1 MKFAK
6 NKHKNKKRKQR
17 ENSGSMSSNA
27 DRHAL
32 YEIAVQNVE
41 QEYDFVNTTYRKI
54 KGYNAHSLREDFCG
68 SANMSCEWVR
78 NRKKNTAI
86 GVDLD
91 SEVLAWGKKI
101 TWVS

>member
-1 MKFAK
+1 MKFTK
-6 NKHKNKKRKQR
+6 NKYKNNKIKRR
-17 ENSGSMSSNA
+17 DNSGSLSSRA

-41 QEYDFVNTTYRKI
+41 QEFDFVNTTYRKI
-54 KGYNAHSLREDFCG
+54 RGYNAHTLREDFCG
-68 SANMSCEWVR
+68 TANMCCEWVK
-78 NRKKNTAI
+78 NRKKNTAY

-101 TWVS
+101 N